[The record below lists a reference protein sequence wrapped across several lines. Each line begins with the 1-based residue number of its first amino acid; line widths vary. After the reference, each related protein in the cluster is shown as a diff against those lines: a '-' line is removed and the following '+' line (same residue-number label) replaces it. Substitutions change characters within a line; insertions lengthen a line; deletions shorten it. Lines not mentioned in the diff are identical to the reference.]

1 MFFNN
6 NFDLEDK
13 RIVEN
18 EVLVTNVQK
27 NTRLRVLGNG
37 RNEIW
42 WEYMFVGKFCFYE
55 SIPPEGISVH
65 RDVQLRT
72 L

>member
-1 MFFNN
+1 MLMFFNN
-6 NFDLEDK
+6 NFDLKDK

-18 EVLVTNVQK
+18 EVLVTNVEK

-42 WEYMFVGKFCFYE
+42 WEYMFVGKCCFYE
-55 SIPPEGISVH
+55 SCPPGRNLSAQ
-65 RDVQLRT
+65 RCSA
-72 L
+72 